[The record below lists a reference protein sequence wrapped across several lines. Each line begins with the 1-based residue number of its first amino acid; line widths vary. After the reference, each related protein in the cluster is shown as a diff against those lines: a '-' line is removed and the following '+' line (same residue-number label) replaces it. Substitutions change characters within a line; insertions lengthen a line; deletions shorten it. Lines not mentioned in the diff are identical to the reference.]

1 MPKLY
6 HLDNPIQFYT
16 ATILEWKHLLKP
28 DKYKEIIV
36 NRLTF
41 LVTEQRVKV
50 FGFVIMSK
58 ICQGTKMNS
67 LKQTQLSFMKY
78 TAQQIKFD
86 LEKHHP
92 NVLPYFVVDAKD
104 RIYQFWERNA
114 LVVDVMSS
122 EVFIQKLNYINN

>member
-1 MPKLY
+1 
-6 HLDNPIQFYT
+6 
-16 ATILEWKHLLKP
+16 
-28 DKYKEIIV
+28 
-36 NRLTF
+36 
-41 LVTEQRVKV
+41 
-50 FGFVIMSK
+50 MSK
-58 ICQGTKMNS
+58 IWQGTKMNS
-67 LKQTQLSFMKY
+67 LKHTQLSFMKY

-122 EVFIQKLNYINN
+122 EVFIQKLNYIHKNPVKANLCEKEIEYKYSSAKHYMNIEHEFAFLEPYNEAI